1 MNNNFNKIES
11 TEALSDLWEIKNKI
25 NNPDTTWWELTSIR
39 DDLEKSI
46 REQALIDWLS
56 DLFVDTMI
64 AYLNWGEYMEEDE
77 KESKKLKEMKLMLSL
92 TQSRINREEPS
103 DIKNMRKE
111 LESIGVELSNTARMQ
126 SWDFEVIYE
135 QLLTT
140 MKIDMSSRWITDFE
154 KYIKSV
160 WKLYSWL
167 MQALLDNSSEIFS
180 DYNNLKLLWVDL
192 TQWWKVDK
200 SQAMRYFDYAVNWF
214 NSSKNEVEKLT
225 YVIMLFISNN

>member
-1 MNNNFNKIES
+1 
-11 TEALSDLWEIKNKI
+11 
-25 NNPDTTWWELTSIR
+25 
-39 DDLEKSI
+39 
-46 REQALIDWLS
+46 
-56 DLFVDTMI
+56 
-64 AYLNWGEYMEEDE
+64 
-77 KESKKLKEMKLMLSL
+77 
-92 TQSRINREEPS
+92 
-103 DIKNMRKE
+103 MRKE
-111 LESIGVELSNTARMQ
+111 LESIGVELSNRMQ